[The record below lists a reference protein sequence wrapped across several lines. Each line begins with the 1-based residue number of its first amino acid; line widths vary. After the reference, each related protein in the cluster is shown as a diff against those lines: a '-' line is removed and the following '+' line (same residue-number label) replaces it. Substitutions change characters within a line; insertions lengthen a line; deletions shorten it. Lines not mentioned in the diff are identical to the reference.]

1 MVNDKDGADRIMKK
15 FIKLIFFFNYECKK
29 EFEIKLLKNYKK
41 MKIKMKMI
49 QTQLFMFLLKM

>member
-15 FIKLIFFFNYECKK
+15 FIKLIFFLIMNYKK

-49 QTQLFMFLLKM
+49 QTQLFTFLLRM

>member
-15 FIKLIFFFNYECKK
+15 FIKLIFFLIMNYKN

-49 QTQLFMFLLKM
+49 QTQLFTFLLRM